1 MLGVAS
7 MARQS
12 DAPKVTEALEPY
24 ILVPQ
29 THTGGGSELTATGNE
44 ALTEALLCSVTPLVN
59 REQHG

>member
-1 MLGVAS
+1 MT
-7 MARQS
+7 RQS

-24 ILVPQ
+24 ILVLQ
-29 THTGGGSELTATGNE
+29 THAGGGSELTATGNE